1 MFSGAAGLARSAR
14 AAIHLPEPTGA
25 DHWFANQRTRAL
37 AAELAPLTGRTKTSA
52 LTRALAQVRQ
62 RGYAVEDL
70 EATVGDAGI
79 GAPIVTRDGTVAGA
93 IAVVG
98 AADRLLARHPRGAH
112 ARRHRGCPPPFP
124 ATSAPVAVLTDLS

>member
-25 DHWFANQRTRAL
+25 DHWFTNQRTRAL

-62 RGYAVEDL
+62 RGYAVEDQ
-70 EATVGDAGI
+70 EATVGDA
-79 GAPIVTRDGTVAGA
+79 A
-93 IAVVG
+93 
-98 AADRLLARHPRGAH
+98 
-112 ARRHRGCPPPFP
+112 
-124 ATSAPVAVLTDLS
+124 SAPPS